1 MFYIF
6 TSKGTCLKCYVV
18 LCIDV
23 IQANTGQQG
32 PPGAPGENGMDGH
45 RVSHL
50 QTPSYFLDTYL
61 YIYDIVNATLWASSE
76 VSLK

>member
-1 MFYIF
+1 M
-6 TSKGTCLKCYVV
+6 
-18 LCIDV
+18 LCCIMYRCD
-23 IQANTGQQG
+23 QANTGQQG

-76 VSLK
+76 VSLKWDNSWWLC